1 MRPRARDGSRKEYNK
16 NMPDKKP
23 TYEELER
30 QVAELRAR
38 LESFPDNSS
47 YLPPTSM
54 SGRIDSAAFREIAEN
69 IPVLMIEI
77 DTQGRV
83 AYANTAVLEMY
94 GYTRADLGKHV
105 TEFVPVA
112 DVKMELDTLARGMAG
127 KQDII
132 VSRIKTASGEI
143 RHVINNSFPTY
154 ENGKQS
160 GITVFGIDITRQKE
174 AVDALRESEDRYKAL
189 FEQSLDAVYVSS
201 KEGIVLEANQAAFS
215 MLGYQKEE
223 IINKSVLKTYVD
235 ERDREPFQKLLET
248 RGSVRN
254 YDVKLK
260 HKSGREIDCKVTA
273 TARRGPDGSVIGYQG
288 IIRDMTEQMKMENAL
303 REREECF
310 RLIVETM
317 YDGITVIDEKGAMT
331 YANNRALEMLGYERG
346 EVIGK
351 PITNFLDS
359 KNVALFKNQFSRRKL
374 GEGGKYELTFTR
386 SDGSPLHSLVSA
398 NPLFDAQGGF
408 SGSFAVITDI
418 TERRRAEEQLL
429 SHHERLEETVKER
442 TAEFSEVIEELR
454 KEISNRRRME
464 EELRDSR
471 DRLKTTLE
479 AMPDI
484 LFEVNLEG
492 RIVGYHAS
500 SVDKLYAPPDAFIG
514 KKATDVLPP
523 EAAEALNKAVNK
535 TFETGEKS
543 AATYSLP
550 YADGEMYFEAIHS
563 LKGDLKSPNRT
574 VISVVR
580 DITQR
585 RRAEQSLR
593 ESELRYRL
601 TMDSMADA
609 IHVVDRNFNI
619 VLFNKTMKE
628 WNARSGLPTDIAGR
642 SIFDVF
648 SFLDDS
654 IREEYESVFTSGNMM
669 LSEEIN
675 EIDGETIITETR
687 KIPIFEKDAVARV
700 VTVMRDVTTR
710 RRAEEAMR
718 YNFDFQS
725 VVMDIS
731 AGFVG
736 VGADNLDAALNDA
749 LKRLGEFLQ
758 VDRSYLFR
766 VSEDGLFVDNT
777 HEWCAE
783 GISSEIENSKNIPLD
798 SMMWLKPKFI
808 SGETIAIDDVTE
820 LPDEAAVEK
829 RLFDA
834 QSIKSL
840 IIFPLYS
847 NEKLSGFMGLDSV
860 KTKRRWKR
868 DHSALLSVA
877 AEIFANAF
885 MRHQAETAL
894 KRSEQRLDAIISN
907 TPNVAVEGYDVE
919 GRVIYWNNA
928 AESVFGWSAEE
939 MIGRT
944 LEGATLDLVA
954 TEAFHILLKEMNE
967 SNLPSGPSE
976 WICNRKDGSSVVV
989 YSMIFPIDVG
999 DGNKEFICM
1008 DVDITG
1014 MKEAEEAL
1022 RESEERYRTLAEAA
1036 EDFIFIVDRDDI
1048 VRYTNSFAARQLGMT
1063 PEQTIGVSRAKL
1075 FGSPDADRQKM
1086 SLNKVFE
1093 SGESFYIET
1102 VTQFPDREF
1111 WLGSRLVP
1119 IKAPDG
1125 RVSSV
1130 LGISRDITD
1139 RKRIEQE
1146 KINFLSSISHELRT
1160 PLSLILGYSEML
1172 LKEELP
1178 HAAKKKIKTINDRGR
1193 QQLKLVEELI
1203 TLDAFESGTT
1213 TYDMAEINIYNF
1225 LEARLNETRLM
1236 IESIVRR
1243 RFRTSEYSFKK
1254 DVSESLKGVIVK
1266 CDEGRIRQTL
1276 DNLIENAV
1284 KYSTPERLEFA
1295 VSATREDGFVEISV
1309 SDRGIGIAS
1318 ADLKNIFKPFFQVR
1332 KGSHPVSDGVGKG
1345 LSIVK
1350 EFIEAHGGRIKV
1362 ESVPGEGST
1371 FSFTI
1376 PILKTV
1382 EHVES
1387 RRVNRILVVDDDGDL
1402 LDLVKTM
1409 LLSEGFDVAVAS
1421 NETELFEEMAAFD
1434 PQLVM
1439 LDVQLPGLSGAE
1451 LCEKIKCGPA
1461 PAPMVF
1467 LFSAM
1472 PRARI
1477 EALAREIGADGAVS
1491 KPINIDSFI
1500 ETLEKLNQ

>member
-1 MRPRARDGSRKEYNK
+1 MTE
-16 NMPDKKP
+16 KKP
-23 TYEELER
+23 SYEELEM

-38 LESFPDNSS
+38 LESSGNNASYALHTNS
-47 YLPPTSM
+47 
-54 SGRIDSAAFREIAEN
+54 SGRIDAAAFREIAEN

-77 DTQGRV
+77 DMQGKV
-83 AYANTAVLEMY
+83 VYANTAALEMY

-132 VSRIKTASGEI
+132 VSRIRTASGEI
-143 RHVINNSFPTY
+143 RHVINNSFPIY

-160 GITVFGIDITRQKE
+160 GITVFGIDITSQKE
-174 AVDALRESEDRYKAL
+174 AVVALRESEDRYRTL
-189 FEQSLDAVYVSS
+189 FEQSLDAVYISTR
-201 KEGIVLEANQAAFS
+201 EGIVLDANQAMFS
-215 MLGYQKEE
+215 LLGYERGE
-223 IINKSVLKTYVD
+223 IINKSLLKMYVD
-235 ERDREPFQKLLET
+235 ERDREPFQKMLET
-248 RGSVRN
+248 RGAVRN

-288 IIRDMTEQMKMENAL
+288 IIRDMTEQIKMENAL
-303 REREECF
+303 REREEYF

-317 YDGITVIDEKGAMT
+317 YDGITVIDEKGAVT
-331 YANNRALEMLGYERG
+331 YANNRALEMLGYG
-346 EVIGK
+346 HDKFIGK
-351 PITNFLDS
+351 PITNFLDL
-359 KNVALFKNQFSRRKL
+359 KNMALFKKQFSRRKL

-429 SHHERLEETVKER
+429 CHHERLEETVKER

-484 LFEVNLEG
+484 LFEVNLDG
-492 RIVGYHAS
+492 RIVGYHVS
-500 SVDKLYAPPDAFIG
+500 SADRLYASPEVFLG
-514 KKATDVLPP
+514 KKASDVLPP
-523 EAAEALNKAVNK
+523 DAAEVLITAINK

-543 AATYSLP
+543 TATYSLP
-550 YADGEMYFEAIHS
+550 YPDGEMFFEAIHS
-563 LKGDLKSPNRT
+563 LKGDLDAPNRT

-609 IHVVDRNFNI
+609 IHVIDRNFNI
-619 VLFNKTMKE
+619 VLFNRTMKE
-628 WNARSGLPTDIAGR
+628 WNSRSGLPTDLTGR
-642 SIFDVF
+642 NIFDVYI
-648 SFLDDS
+648 FLDDS
-654 IREEYESVFTSGNMM
+654 VREEYESVFASGNMM

-675 EIDGETIITETR
+675 EIGGETIITETR

-710 RRAEEAMR
+710 RRAEEALR

-736 VGADNLDAALNDA
+736 IGADDLDSALNDA
-749 LKRLGEFLQ
+749 LRKLGEFLQ

-766 VSEDGLFVDNT
+766 VSEEGLFVDNT

-808 SGETIAIDDVTE
+808 RGETIAIDDVAA
-820 LPDEAAVEK
+820 LPVEASVEK
-829 RLFDA
+829 SIFDA
-834 QSIKSL
+834 QQIKSL

-868 DHSALLSVA
+868 DHSALLSVV
-877 AEIFANAF
+877 AEIFANAL
-885 MRHQAETAL
+885 MRHDAETAL
-894 KRSEQRLDAIISN
+894 KRSEQRLDAIVSN
-907 TPNVAVEGYDVE
+907 TPNIAVEGYDVE
-919 GRVIYWNNA
+919 GRVIYWNKA
-928 AESVFGWSAEE
+928 AEAVFGWSAEE

-944 LEGATLDLVA
+944 LDGATLDSDTTV
-954 TEAFHILLKEMNE
+954 EFHQLLREMNE
-967 SNLPSGPSE
+967 NNQPTGPSE
-976 WICNRKDGSSVVV
+976 WTCRRKDGSRVVV
-989 YSMIFPIDVG
+989 YSTIFPIDVG
-999 DGNKEFICM
+999 DGEKEFICM
-1008 DVDITG
+1008 DVNITG
-1014 MKEAEEAL
+1014 LKEAEEAL

-1063 PEQTIGVSRAKL
+1063 PEQTIGVTRAKL
-1075 FGSPDADRQKM
+1075 FGSHDSDRQKK
-1086 SLNKVFE
+1086 SLDKVFE

-1125 RVSSV
+1125 SVSSV

-1178 HAAKKKIKTINDRGR
+1178 HAAKKKIKTINERGR

-1213 TYDMAEINIYNF
+1213 TYEMAEINIYNF
-1225 LEARLNETRLM
+1225 LESRLNETRLM

-1243 RFRTSEYSFKK
+1243 RFRTTEYHFNKEISET
-1254 DVSESLKGVIVK
+1254 LKGVVVK
-1266 CDEGRIRQTL
+1266 CDEGRIRQAL

-1284 KYSTPERLEFA
+1284 KYSTAERLAFA
-1295 VSATREDGFVEISV
+1295 VSAAREGDFVTISV
-1309 SDRGIGIAS
+1309 KDSGIGIAP
-1318 ADLKNIFKPFFQVR
+1318 ADQKNIFKPFFQVR

-1350 EFIEAHGGRIKV
+1350 EFVEAHGGRIKV
-1362 ESVPGEGST
+1362 ESAPGEGST
-1371 FSFTI
+1371 FSFTL
-1376 PILKTV
+1376 PVLKTV
-1382 EHVES
+1382 EHVEA
-1387 RRVNRILVVDDDGDL
+1387 RRVSRILVVDDDGDL

-1451 LCEKIKCGPA
+1451 LCEKIKRGPA

>member
-1 MRPRARDGSRKEYNK
+1 
-16 NMPDKKP
+16 MPDKKP

-30 QVAELRAR
+30 QVVELRAR
-38 LESFPDNSS
+38 LESSGENAS
-47 YLPPTSM
+47 YTLPTSM

-77 DTQGRV
+77 DMQGKV

-143 RHVINNSFPTY
+143 RHVINNSFPIY
-154 ENGKQS
+154 ENGEQS

-174 AVDALRESEDRYKAL
+174 AVEALRESEDRYKAL

-254 YDVKLK
+254 YDIKLK

-288 IIRDMTEQMKMENAL
+288 IIRDMTEQIKMENAL
-303 REREECF
+303 REREEYF

-346 EVIGK
+346 EVMGK

-386 SDGSPLHSLVSA
+386 SDGLPLHSLVSA

-464 EELRDSR
+464 EDLRDSR
-471 DRLKTTLE
+471 DRLETTLK

-492 RIVGYHAS
+492 RIVGYHAAS
-500 SVDKLYAPPDAFIG
+500 ADRLYAPPEAFIG
-514 KKATDVLPP
+514 KKTTDVLPP

-550 YADGEMYFEAIHS
+550 YPDGEMYFEAIHS

-654 IREEYESVFTSGNMM
+654 VREEYESVFTVGNMM

-675 EIDGETIITETR
+675 EIGGETIITETR

-710 RRAEEAMR
+710 RRAEEALR

-798 SMMWLKPKFI
+798 SLIWLKPKFTR
-808 SGETIAIDDVTE
+808 GEAIAIDDVAA
-820 LPDEAAVEK
+820 LPLEASAEK
-829 RLFDA
+829 SILDS
-834 QSIKSL
+834 QNIKSV
-840 IIFPLYS
+840 IIFQLYS
-847 NEKLSGFMGLDSV
+847 NGKLTGFMGLDSV

-868 DHSALLSVA
+868 DHSALMAVA
-877 AEIFANAF
+877 AEIFANAM
-885 MRHQAETAL
+885 MRHDAETAL
-894 KRSEQRLDAIISN
+894 KRNEERLNAIISN

-919 GRVIYWNNA
+919 GRVIYWNKA
-928 AESVFGWSAEE
+928 AEAVFGWSAEE

-944 LEGATLDLVA
+944 LDGATLDSET
-954 TEAFHILLKEMNE
+954 TEEFHQLLKEMNE
-967 SNLPSGPSE
+967 NNQPTGPSE
-976 WICNRKDGSSVVV
+976 WTCRRKDGSRVVV
-989 YSMIFPIDVG
+989 YSTIFPIDVG
-999 DGNKEFICM
+999 GGEKEFICM
-1008 DVDITG
+1008 DVNITG
-1014 MKEAEEAL
+1014 LKEAEEAL

-1075 FGSPDADRQKM
+1075 FGSPDSDRQKK
-1086 SLNKVFE
+1086 SLDRVFE

-1119 IKAPDG
+1119 IKASDG

-1243 RFRTSEYSFKK
+1243 RFRTTEYSFKK
-1254 DVSESLKGVIVK
+1254 EISEALKGVVVK
-1266 CDEGRIRQTL
+1266 CDEGRIRQAL

-1284 KYSTPERLEFA
+1284 KYSKAERLEFA
-1295 VSATREDGFVEISV
+1295 VSATREGGFVRISV
-1309 SDRGIGIAS
+1309 KDLGIGIAP
-1318 ADLKNIFKPFFQVR
+1318 ADQKNIFKPFFQVR

-1350 EFIEAHGGRIKV
+1350 EFIEAHGGRIEV

-1371 FSFTI
+1371 FSFTM

-1387 RRVNRILVVDDDGDL
+1387 RRVSRILVVDD
-1402 LDLVKTM
+1402 
-1409 LLSEGFDVAVAS
+1409 
-1421 NETELFEEMAAFD
+1421 
-1434 PQLVM
+1434 
-1439 LDVQLPGLSGAE
+1439 
-1451 LCEKIKCGPA
+1451 
-1461 PAPMVF
+1461 
-1467 LFSAM
+1467 
-1472 PRARI
+1472 
-1477 EALAREIGADGAVS
+1477 
-1491 KPINIDSFI
+1491 
-1500 ETLEKLNQ
+1500 